1 MEESHLL
8 AGIIIH
14 TDQLTFNANFCQ
26 FSDCPLAVTPP
37 SRSRFLPV
45 RHFCHPKRS
54 VVHSSGKKIWASG
67 RGAFRSLPS
76 PCPYYDSRVLFHRFH
91 TGSVFSAI
99 GFISP
104 ALSPGF
110 PNLILCC
117 FCTTITPDD
126 LSPRVSHP
134 RDLILRSFSA
144 RQYRCFSVLPLTK
157 SILISPNRNSGD
169 FVLWVTFRYQLST
182 NFSLLLSVLF

>member
-1 MEESHLL
+1 MFSITFLNSSTVIPASSAASSIVTRPSCSFSTNKTFE
-8 AGIIIH
+8 G
-14 TDQLTFNANFCQ
+14 QLKPSKP
-26 FSDCPLAVTPP
+26 FSY
-37 SRSRFLPV
+37 RRFSWLT
-45 RHFCHPKRS
+45 
-54 VVHSSGKKIWASG
+54 
-67 RGAFRSLPS
+67 L
-76 PCPYYDSRVLFHRFH
+76 LFHRFH

-99 GFISP
+99 GSISP
-104 ALSPGF
+104 ALSSGF

-144 RQYRCFSVLPLTK
+144 RKYRCFSVLPLTK

-169 FVLWVTFRYQLST
+169 FVL
-182 NFSLLLSVLF
+182 